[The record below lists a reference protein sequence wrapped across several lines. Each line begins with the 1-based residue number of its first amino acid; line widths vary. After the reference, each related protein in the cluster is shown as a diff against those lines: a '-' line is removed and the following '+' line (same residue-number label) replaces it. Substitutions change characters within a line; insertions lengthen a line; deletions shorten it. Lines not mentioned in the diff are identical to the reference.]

1 MESLHHCIMKKIEPQ
16 QIGEIINEAF
26 RYAGQTENVERHRAL
41 INWVNV
47 VGSGVNQL
55 TTRRYVTDAGVM
67 HVYITSAAVKNDL
80 MFMRSQLLDALN
92 SYAGSPD
99 AITDIVI
106 H

>member
-1 MESLHHCIMKKIEPQ
+1 MKKVEPQ
-16 QIGEIINEAF
+16 QIGDIINDVF
-26 RYAGQTENVERHRAL
+26 RRAGQTDNVERHRAL

-47 VGSGVNQL
+47 VGVGVNKL
-55 TTRRYVTDAGVM
+55 TTQRYVTETGVM

-80 MFMRSQLLDALN
+80 MFMRTQLLEALN
-92 SYAGSPD
+92 AYAGSPN